1 MVITD
6 KSLYLR
12 SLVWVDKLGGC
23 EVPLVL
29 DRLPFGGVRLHDMGD
44 LDPGVGDDVGQVDG
58 PGPPQSEDG
67 QLYGG
72 GGGVPASFQV
82 FLILPV
88 PGVELRY

>member
-1 MVITD
+1 MVVARFHLFLTG
-6 KSLYLR
+6 SH
-12 SLVWVDKLGGC
+12 LVVSASTIWVTWT
-23 EVPLVL
+23 
-29 DRLPFGGVRLHDMGD
+29 R
-44 LDPGVGDDVGQVDG
+44 GVGDDVGQVDS
-58 PGPPQSEDG
+58 PCPPQSEDG